1 MFPAFI
7 IRRAIQTFEALC
19 ENHTFVVGL
28 PVWFHELLSDVLFDL
43 VIVVCWVRGGAGFV
57 IISSWEDTLS
67 RAQLQF
73 V

>member
-1 MFPAFI
+1 MFPAFV

-28 PVWFHELLSDVLFDL
+28 PVWLYELLSDKFDL
-43 VIVVCWVRGGAGFV
+43 VIVVGWVSRGAGLV
-57 IISSWEDTLS
+57 IVSGWEDALS
-67 RAQLQF
+67 RAQLQL